1 MCLAAR
7 GFAAAGIDGA
17 PTAIKKARAK
27 AKRRGLTAQFDV
39 ADALN
44 LSMPKQQFDTVI
56 DSGLFHVFSDE
67 DRARFSDSLARVI
80 RLDGTYFLMCFSD
93 LQPGVWGPRRV
104 TQAEIRSVF
113 SDPWRVNY
121 IKASSFEMN
130 EGHAHAWLASIS
142 RLARANPTGC
152 NDGLCHPYRVNL
164 TPGRRRFNELAGT
177 NVDRLAGISD
187 GIFAVGMTLL
197 VLGLAVPALNPGATE
212 GDLWQALLRLGP
224 NVLVYTM
231 SFMTLGIFWVG
242 QGTQLNLLARS
253 NRNYSWLQ
261 LAFLL
266 SVTLVPFS
274 TALLARFPTFRLALV
289 EYWLNIVLLGVTL
302 LAGLQYGLRA
312 HLLKES
318 EIPEVA
324 PLMRA
329 RILIAQSLYA
339 IATATCIFFPT
350 WVSITLIFL
359 VQLNYVIT

>member
-1 MCLAAR
+1 
-7 GFAAAGIDGA
+7 
-17 PTAIKKARAK
+17 
-27 AKRRGLTAQFDV
+27 
-39 ADALN
+39 
-44 LSMPKQQFDTVI
+44 
-56 DSGLFHVFSDE
+56 
-67 DRARFSDSLARVI
+67 
-80 RLDGTYFLMCFSD
+80 
-93 LQPGVWGPRRV
+93 
-104 TQAEIRSVF
+104 
-113 SDPWRVNY
+113 
-121 IKASSFEMN
+121 
-130 EGHAHAWLASIS
+130 
-142 RLARANPTGC
+142 
-152 NDGLCHPYRVNL
+152 VNL
-164 TPGRRRFNELAGT
+164 IPGGRRRFNEFAGT
-177 NVDRLAGISD
+177 NLDRLAGISD

-197 VLGLAVPALNPGATE
+197 VLGLAVPTLRAGATE

-242 QGTQLNLLARS
+242 QGTQLNLLVRS

-302 LAGLQYGLRA
+302 LAGLQYGLQA

-318 EIPEVA
+318 EIPEVV

-359 VQLNYVIT
+359 VQLNYVIAPRIPILHRF